1 MSNEVISVDS
11 ESEQNSVGNITAEE
25 FALQRLER
33 LQGEQPEDTQEVQ
46 EEEVLEEAVESEEE
60 VIQET
65 ENESSEEETEDVL
78 SQYNLDDLSE
88 DELKDLAE
96 KLGSRAVARFGEL
109 TAKRKA
115 AEEELDRVKQSLQQD
130 PLKQEMEDVK
140 DNPFDDVQDIKSLQE
155 KAKEISDII
164 EWAEDVLFESDD
176 YSAHD
181 DVTELDGKK
190 MTKAEVRSALKNARK
205 SRDLYLP
212 DQLKKVQK
220 AENANTLKRELGAK
234 ALKELEWLNKED
246 DETRKAFFSIAA
258 NKDLQSVYKE
268 YPVLGAELP
277 YIIAHGVDNIYAR
290 KTVPSTSAKSGT
302 KPKINPPKGSVP
314 SSAMPEQGQRKSSKV
329 LKDLSSR
336 FKKSGNKDD
345 FISLRTKQLSRK

>member
-65 ENESSEEETEDVL
+65 EIESSEEETEDVL

-130 PLKQEMEDVK
+130 PLKQEMENVK

-190 MTKAEVRSALKNARK
+190 MTKVEVRSALKNARK

>member
-46 EEEVLEEAVESEEE
+46 KEEVLEEAVESEEE

-115 AEEELDRVKQSLQQD
+115 AEEELDRIKQSLQQD
-130 PLKQEMEDVK
+130 PLKQETENVK
-140 DNPFDDVQDIKSLQE
+140 DNPFNDVQDIKSLQE

-220 AENANTLKRELGAK
+220 AENANNLKRELGAK
-234 ALKELEWLNKED
+234 ALKEFEWLNKED
-246 DETRKAFFSIAA
+246 DEIRKAFFSIAA

-277 YIIAHGVDNIYAR
+277 YIIAHGVDNIYTR
-290 KTVPSTSAKSGT
+290 KTIPSTSVKSGT
-302 KPKINPPKGSVP
+302 KPKINPPKSSVP

>member
-88 DELKDLAE
+88 DELKNLAE

-190 MTKAEVRSALKNARK
+190 MTKVEVRSALKNARK

>member
-65 ENESSEEETEDVL
+65 EIESSEEETEDVL

-130 PLKQEMEDVK
+130 PLKQEMENVK

-190 MTKAEVRSALKNARK
+190 MTKVEVRSALKNARK

-290 KTVPSTSAKSGT
+290 KTVPSTSAKSGA

>member
-11 ESEQNSVGNITAEE
+11 ESEQNSVENITAEE

-234 ALKELEWLNKED
+234 ALKEFEWLNKED
-246 DETRKAFFSIAA
+246 DEMRKAFFSIAA

-302 KPKINPPKGSVP
+302 KPKINPPKSSVP

>member
-1 MSNEVISVDS
+1 MSNEVITVDA
-11 ESEQNSVGNITAEE
+11 ETEQNSVGNITAED
-25 FALQRLER
+25 FAIQRLER

-65 ENESSEEETEDVL
+65 ENEPSKEETEDVL

-115 AEEELDRVKQSLQQD
+115 AEEELEKVKQSLQQD
-130 PLKQEMEDVK
+130 PLKREAEEVQ
-140 DNPFDDVQDIKSLQE
+140 DNPFDDVKDIKSLQE
-155 KAKEISDII
+155 KAKEINDII

-181 DVTELDGKK
+181 EVTELDGKK

-212 DQLKKVQK
+212 DQLKKVQRNET
-220 AENANTLKRELGAK
+220 AESLKKELGTK
-234 ALKELEWLNKED
+234 ALQEFEWLKEENND
-246 DETRKAFFSIAA
+246 TRKAFLSIAA
-258 NKDLQSVYKE
+258 NKDLQKVYKQ

-277 YIIAHGVDNIYAR
+277 YMLAHAVDSMYAR
-290 KTVPSTSAKSGT
+290 KTVPSTATRKAG
-302 KPKINPPKGSVP
+302 KPKINPPKSSVP

-329 LKDLSSR
+329 LQDLSSR
-336 FKKSGNKDD
+336 FKRSGNKDD
-345 FISLRTKQLSRK
+345 FISLRTKQLAKK

>member
-25 FALQRLER
+25 FALQRLEQ
-33 LQGEQPEDTQEVQ
+33 LQGEQPGDTQEVQ
-46 EEEVLEEAVESEEE
+46 AEEVLEEAVKSEEE
-60 VIQET
+60 TIQET
-65 ENESSEEETEDVL
+65 GSESSKEETEDVL

-140 DNPFDDVQDIKSLQE
+140 DNPFDDVRDIKSLQE
-155 KAKEISDII
+155 KAKEINDII
-164 EWAEDVLFESDD
+164 EWSEDVLFESDD

-181 DVTELDGKK
+181 NVTELDGKK

-220 AENANTLKRELGAK
+220 AENANSLKKELGAK
-234 ALKELEWLNKED
+234 ASKEFEWLNKED
-246 DETRKAFFSIAA
+246 DETRKAFFSISA
-258 NKDLQSVYKE
+258 NKDLQRVYKE

-290 KTVPSTSAKSGT
+290 KTVPSAPVQSGT
-302 KPKINPPKGSVP
+302 KPKINPPKSSAP

>member
-1 MSNEVISVDS
+1 MSNEVITVDA
-11 ESEQNSVGNITAEE
+11 ETEQNSVGNITAED
-25 FALQRLER
+25 FAIQRLGQI
-33 LQGEQPEDTQEVQ
+33 QGEPTEDTQEVQ

-65 ENESSEEETEDVL
+65 ENEPSKEETEDVL

-115 AEEELDRVKQSLQQD
+115 AEEELEKVKQSLQQD
-130 PLKQEMEDVK
+130 PLKRETEEVQ
-140 DNPFDDVQDIKSLQE
+140 DNPFDDVKDIKSLQE
-155 KAKEISDII
+155 KAKEINDII

-181 DVTELDGKK
+181 EVTELDGKK

-212 DQLKKVQK
+212 DQLKKVQRNET
-220 AENANTLKRELGAK
+220 AESLKKELGTK
-234 ALKELEWLNKED
+234 ALQEFEWLKEED
-246 DETRKAFFSIAA
+246 NETRKAFLSIAA
-258 NKDLQSVYKE
+258 NKDLQKVYKQ

-277 YIIAHGVDNIYAR
+277 YMLAHAVDSMYAR
-290 KTVPSTSAKSGT
+290 KTVPSTPTKKAG
-302 KPKINPPKGSVP
+302 KPKINPPKSSVP

-329 LKDLSSR
+329 LQDLSSR
-336 FKKSGNKDD
+336 FKQSGNKDD
-345 FISLRTKQLSRK
+345 FISLRTKQLARK

>member
-65 ENESSEEETEDVL
+65 EIESSEEETEDVL

-130 PLKQEMEDVK
+130 PLKQEMENVK

-190 MTKAEVRSALKNARK
+190 MTKVEVRSALKNARK

-290 KTVPSTSAKSGT
+290 KTVPSTSAKSGA

-345 FISLRTKQLSRK
+345 FISLRTKQLARK